1 VPPEPPYSR
10 QAEWSVITR
19 MLTNGD
25 AIAEV
30 IGAQMEPSD
39 FFSMDCRLIYEA
51 AVEAY
56 YADQAV
62 TPVSIGERVRV
73 PLAATWNVPEN
84 EVSQKLYETTRGHS
98 FDGGVQDHVEL
109 IGRLSD
115 KRRLLELAQSTIV
128 AIQGN
133 ELSPQEIGDKLTTEA
148 AAITAGK
155 IARGEVMPWMDVG
168 RDYLKYLNRLRL
180 ARESGIEMAAYF
192 GLPFM
197 DSFTKGLAPTELMMV
212 AGEPGVG
219 KSAVTWKAAEGF
231 AHRQQKN
238 PPDQRIGTLILSL
251 EMGLIPSTGRLAT
264 SMTGIDSGRLREGDI
279 TKSEMEMI
287 ARHWSKYE
295 DLGIFFNFASNFR
308 LSQLRALVVEA
319 IRRHNV
325 GLIVL
330 DHFRMVDPDRR
341 VNNPNQE
348 DEAKARFLKENICKD
363 LNVAVMCLAHTVKIK
378 RENSDGR
385 PTLNDLRGSYQVA
398 AHCDMVGF
406 IYRPI
411 MYATEI
417 EIEERTVSETDAEMI
432 WAKNRNGQLGSMPF
446 HFDPAQMVVQA
457 A

>member
-1 VPPEPPYSR
+1 VTEPPYSR
-10 QAEWSVITR
+10 QAEWSVVTQ
-19 MLTNGD
+19 MLTKPD

-30 IGAQMEPSD
+30 IGSQMEPSD

-51 AVEAY
+51 AVELY
-56 YADQAV
+56 YADRKVDPV
-62 TPVSIGERVRV
+62 TVGEHVRV
-73 PLAATWNVPEN
+73 PLAGTWSVPEG
-84 EVSQKLYETTRGHS
+84 EVAQKLYETTRGQS
-98 FDGGVQDHVEL
+98 FSGGVQDHVEL

-115 KRRLLELAQSTIV
+115 KRRLLELAQSTIS

-219 KSAVTWKAAEGF
+219 KSAVTWKARGLRAPPAEEPGRP
-231 AHRQQKN
+231 AHRHAD
-238 PPDQRIGTLILSL
+238 PVAGDGPDPLHRPTRHVDDRH
-251 EMGLIPSTGRLAT
+251 RL
-264 SMTGIDSGRLREGDI
+264 GRLREGDI

-363 LNVAVMCLAHTVKIK
+363 LNVAVICLAHTVKIK

-417 EIEERTVSETDAEMI
+417 EVEERTVSETDAEMI

-446 HFDPAQMVVQA
+446 HFDPAQMIVQA